1 MKKYNFIIGFIN
13 AKTNQ
18 TMNDVAVEVRAF
30 TYKGARTKAL
40 NLGQEMVRKCDESD
54 VCAFMRVCK
63 LWVMR
68 PAFELGVSGGDAQNS
83 LK

>member
-13 AKTNQ
+13 ARTNQ
-18 TMNDVAVEVRAF
+18 PMNDVAVEVRAF

-40 NLGQEMVRKCDESD
+40 NLGQAMVRKWDESD

-63 LWVMR
+63 L
-68 PAFELGVSGGDAQNS
+68 
-83 LK
+83 

>member
-13 AKTNQ
+13 ARTNQ
-18 TMNDVAVEVRAF
+18 TMNDVVVEVRAF

-40 NLGQEMVRKCDESD
+40 NLGQEMVRKWDESD

-63 LWVMR
+63 L
-68 PAFELGVSGGDAQNS
+68 
-83 LK
+83 

>member
-18 TMNDVAVEVRAF
+18 PMNDVAVEVRAF

-40 NLGQEMVRKCDESD
+40 NLGQAIVRDYGKSD
-54 VCAFMRVCK
+54 ICAYMRVCK
-63 LWVMR
+63 L
-68 PAFELGVSGGDAQNS
+68 
-83 LK
+83 

>member
-40 NLGQEMVRKCDESD
+40 NLGQAMVRKWDEFD

-63 LWVMR
+63 L
-68 PAFELGVSGGDAQNS
+68 
-83 LK
+83 

>member
-13 AKTNQ
+13 ARTNQ
-18 TMNDVAVEVRAF
+18 PMNDVVVEVRAF

-40 NLGQEMVRKCDESD
+40 NLGQEMVRKWDESD

-63 LWVMR
+63 L
-68 PAFELGVSGGDAQNS
+68 
-83 LK
+83 

>member
-40 NLGQEMVRKCDESD
+40 NLGHAIVRDCGKSD
-54 VCAFMRVCK
+54 ICAYMRVCK
-63 LWVMR
+63 L
-68 PAFELGVSGGDAQNS
+68 
-83 LK
+83 